1 MLLSHRARLLELWRI
16 AASYRLDTHLS
27 VEEAPQLQPIARLLR
42 LHPAAWGK
50 KHQPNAVKYALE
62 DMGTLFL
69 KLGQLL
75 STRRDLVPPSI
86 IEQLVQLQDQV
97 KPFAVD
103 TAIAQIED
111 NKHGLGQTIDS
122 LFARFDTKP
131 LAAASIAQV
140 HTAALPDG
148 REVVV
153 KVVRPDIRNTIIAD
167 FELLREVASWASAR
181 IEAARAVHIIDIV
194 EDYRQVMLNE
204 LDLTLEA
211 DNTTKMRNNFLG
223 SALMYVP
230 EVYDASKNVMIMER
244 IQGVPIS
251 QVEIF
256 DQLGYDRAALA
267 KKGLTIFFTQ
277 VFRDNFFHA
286 DMHPGNVFVET
297 PPVKTLNLSA
307 SSDAGANAGP
317 IDLGHEPRYIG
328 LDCAIMGTLSKEDQL
343 IVARM
348 LLAVMNNNFTALVD
362 IVSRASWIPPNTDK
376 HALIRDMRRTVGP
389 MLQKS
394 INEIDF
400 AGVLMQILD
409 IARRHHMSIPPQL
422 TLLLKTLV
430 HVEGLGRDLYPE
442 LDIWSL
448 AKPILSGW
456 IKEQLDP
463 MRNLQQLRKQLPEI
477 LLSSTDIPKLLDQ
490 GLQSL
495 ASQGSRQDSQLRE
508 MQQIRADMLND
519 RRRDWLALAGF
530 GISIAIAT
538 QVIGWLAP
546 LFYILA
552 VLAVIWRILA

>member
-1 MLLSHRARLLELWRI
+1 MLLSHRTRLLELWRI
-16 AASYRLDTHLS
+16 AASYRLDTHFP
-27 VEEAPQLQPIARLLR
+27 VEEAPQLQPVARLLR

-75 STRRDLVPPSI
+75 STRRDLVPPEI
-86 IEQLVQLQDQV
+86 IEQLIQLQDKV
-97 KPFAVD
+97 KPFDVD

-111 NKHGLGQTIDS
+111 KQYGLGQTIDT
-122 LFARFDTKP
+122 LFTRFDTKP

-153 KVVRPDIRNTIIAD
+153 KVVRPDIRKTIVVD
-167 FELLREVASWASAR
+167 FELLRELASWASAR
-181 IEAARAVHIIDIV
+181 IEAARAVHLIDIV

-230 EVYDASKNVMIMER
+230 EVYDASTNVMVMER

-251 QVEIF
+251 QVEVF
-256 DQLGYDRAALA
+256 DKLDYDRAALA
-267 KKGLTIFFTQ
+267 EKGLTIFFTQ

-297 PPVKTLNLSA
+297 PPIKTL
-307 SSDAGANAGP
+307 SSEITP
-317 IDLGHEPRYIG
+317 VDLGHAPRYIG

-362 IVSRASWIPPNTDK
+362 IVSRAGWIPPNTDK
-376 HALIRDMRRTVGP
+376 HALVRDMRRTVGP

-422 TLLLKTLV
+422 MLLLKTLV

-530 GISIAIAT
+530 AISIAIAT
-538 QVIGWLAP
+538 QVIGWLSP

-552 VLAVIWRILA
+552 ILAVVWRILA